1 MNCRQEGKLLA
12 RAGGSFITL
21 GAERIKEPGSFA
33 LKSRRIVR
41 LISIFRFAPIRVR
54 EKRMNTHMTAKN
66 TESYQKVS
74 A

>member
-1 MNCRQEGKLLA
+1 MSCGQEGKLLA

-41 LISIFRFAPIRVR
+41 LISDIPLRSHQGER
-54 EKRMNTHMTAKN
+54 EKN
-66 TESYQKVS
+66 EYSYDGEKH
-74 A
+74 